1 MKPLGTLLAAV
12 VATVASTLAFA
23 QSDQAVG
30 TAAEPAPPA
39 MIDLRHQAAVRG
51 DPVAGQQK
59 SELCSACH
67 GTHGIAVVSFFPNL
81 PGQHIDYLYWRLVA
95 FRDGHYPESPMTPP
109 ALSLSDADMRDL
121 SAFYAQLDPVEA
133 QRAMDNDPDAEPVV
147 SEPAAA
153 EVLQLGEQ
161 LYRDGD
167 PAKGIPACQGCH
179 GADARGYA
187 AATRRDGS
195 GRMPFA
201 AFPSLRHQHRDYL
214 VARLEHFHEAEGPH
228 STSNDLVMDL
238 VASHAGSPL
247 LDDASIQALAAWLA
261 ALPPG

>member
-1 MKPLGTLLAAV
+1 MKPQPGDPRKLLCAV
-12 VATVASTLAFA
+12 LPVATATVASTIAFA
-23 QSDQAVG
+23 RPADDV
-30 TAAEPAPPA
+30 AAEPTPPA
-39 MIDLRHQAAVRG
+39 MIDLRHKTAVRG

-67 GTHGIAVVSFFPNL
+67 GVHGIAVVPFFPNL

-121 SAFYAQLDPVEA
+121 SAFYASLDPVEA

-161 LYRDGD
+161 LYRNGD

-179 GADARGYA
+179 GDDARG
-187 AATRRDGS
+187 
-195 GRMPFA
+195 
-201 AFPSLRHQHRDYL
+201 
-214 VARLEHFHEAEGPH
+214 
-228 STSNDLVMDL
+228 
-238 VASHAGSPL
+238 
-247 LDDASIQALAAWLA
+247 
-261 ALPPG
+261 